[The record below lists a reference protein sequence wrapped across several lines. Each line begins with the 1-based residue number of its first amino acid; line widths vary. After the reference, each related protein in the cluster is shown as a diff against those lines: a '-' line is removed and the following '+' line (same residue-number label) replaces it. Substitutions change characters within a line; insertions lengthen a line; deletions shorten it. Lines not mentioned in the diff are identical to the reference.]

1 VSRRYSAGDKLAL
14 IRAYEASDK
23 EMRIFCAGQGLST
36 ASLCKWRRQYA
47 AHGDAGLAARRNPR
61 NARGA
66 KGRRHT
72 PEERLAAVAAFERS
86 GVTQQMFAKRW
97 GVSVSTL
104 CKWRRRL
111 AQGGGRALVDG
122 AGSEGPAGPSGG
134 SQPGEAL
141 GGGTSSRP
149 APSEAQG
156 LQPRRGPGRRIAA
169 STEAAIVAAKREQP
183 RAGLRRIRDLLRR
196 FLGLSVSTGAVR
208 RVLKDHGLHD
218 PDPPRARK
226 RRPLPRRFERARP
239 GQLWQSDITSYVLA
253 RPGRRVYLTLFLD
266 DHSRYIVAWRLLAH
280 QRNELVL
287 EALEE
292 GLLRYGKPTEILTDR
307 GPQYHSWR
315 GKSAFRKRLEH
326 LGIGHVLAAARHP
339 QTVGKCERLWK
350 TISEELWE
358 RVRPDDLSEAQRR
371 LGHWIAHYNF
381 FRPHQGIDG
390 CVPADRFF
398 GAEDALRATLSGS
411 LSDDELG
418 LALGD
423 PLRQPV
429 YLFGRI
435 GGRSVSLHGEGG
447 QLVLETD
454 GEPVARVPLA
464 QMGMPSPEASAPDDD
479 PTESR
484 DEQGQRAESLSEPPC
499 FPGRDVVAGAA
510 GGELPDRDQG
520 PPSGPQA
527 DGLSPDPED
536 AGAGAR
542 AVGVGQRG
550 AADPGASD
558 LLCAAGG
565 VAGQVESGGGGGAS
579 GGESSAPVAAVAAGD
594 GGYAGGTAETAQTE
608 ARDGETEPAAGRGS
622 GEAEASHRGAGEG
635 LVAGGRRD
643 QAAAGAAGQQGSR
656 AAAGDAQKAPEAQ
669 GQGGAGEAA
678 QERPSSAVRGK
689 KGLSSRFEG

>member
-1 VSRRYSAGDKLAL
+1 MESFQQSSRAGAVGRGEPRRGEARPTGVAPAPRRESLRYSAGDKLAL
-14 IRAYEASDK
+14 IRAYEASEQ
-23 EMRIFCAGQGLST
+23 EMRVFCAGHGLST
-36 ASLCKWRRQYA
+36 ASLCTWRRQYA
-47 AHGDAGLAARRNPR
+47 AHGDAGLAPRRNPR
-61 NARGA
+61 NARGR
-66 KGRRHT
+66 KGRRFT

-86 GVTQQMFAKRW
+86 GVTQQVFAKRW

-111 AQGGGRALVDG
+111 AQGGARALVDG
-122 AGSEGPAGPSGG
+122 AGSGSSSGPAGGP
-134 SQPGEAL
+134 QPGEAP
-141 GGGTSSRP
+141 GVGSSSRP
-149 APSEAQG
+149 EPCEAREPL

-183 RAGLRRIRDLLRR
+183 RAGLKRIRDLLRR

-218 PDPPRARK
+218 PDPRKPRK

-266 DHSRYIVAWRLLAH
+266 DHSRYIVSWRLLAH

-315 GKSAFRKRLEH
+315 GRSAFRKRLEH

-398 GAEDALRATLSGS
+398 GAESELRTTLSGS
-411 LSDDELG
+411 LSGDELG

-423 PLRQPV
+423 PVRQPV

-464 QMGMPSPEASAPDDD
+464 QMGMPSPDAALPDED
-479 PTESR
+479 PKESH

-499 FPGRDVVAGAA
+499 FPGRDVDAGGAERGGCGAA
-510 GGELPDRDQG
+510 QG
-520 PPSGPQA
+520 SASGPQA
-527 DGLSPDPED
+527 DGFSPHPED
-536 AGAGAR
+536 AGAGAG
-542 AVGVGQRG
+542 AVGVG
-550 AADPGASD
+550 
-558 LLCAAGG
+558 
-565 VAGQVESGGGGGAS
+565 
-579 GGESSAPVAAVAAGD
+579 
-594 GGYAGGTAETAQTE
+594 
-608 ARDGETEPAAGRGS
+608 
-622 GEAEASHRGAGEG
+622 
-635 LVAGGRRD
+635 
-643 QAAAGAAGQQGSR
+643 
-656 AAAGDAQKAPEAQ
+656 
-669 GQGGAGEAA
+669 
-678 QERPSSAVRGK
+678 
-689 KGLSSRFEG
+689 